1 MRLGYFLT
9 FGVLAAA
16 FGSCHGQSE
25 TPPDSVRAAPFV
37 RAAYRP
43 ALLALAVRR
52 QQLAARYQAAPT
64 AAGQAACLAQ
74 ARGLLLGALDSTV
87 FPAWAGTPWAFYGQS
102 WEPRQGQIACGY
114 FVTTA
119 LHDAGL
125 RLART
130 RLAQQTSETI
140 IKNLT
145 DEAHIRRYRNTRQAV
160 FVDAV
165 QALGP
170 GLYVVGLDF
179 HVAFLRVRPDGAVRM
194 VHATYLAPGTV
205 VDEAAATAAALAS
218 KYRVVGRISADD
230 GLLRQWLLGQPL
242 PVRGAAPAE

>member
-1 MRLGYFLT
+1 MYSRLFLLS
-9 FGVLAAA
+9 GLVVAAL
-16 FGSCHGQSE
+16 SRCHGQAE
-25 TPPDSVRAAPFV
+25 TLPDSAQAPPVAVADYRAAL
-37 RAAYRP
+37 RH
-43 ALLALAVRR
+43 
-52 QQLAARYQAAPT
+52 LAARRQELAGQYRSAPT
-64 AAGQAACLAQ
+64 PAARAVCLVQ
-74 ARGLLLGALDSTV
+74 ARVLLLTALDSTI

-102 WEPRQGQIACGY
+102 WEPRRGSIACGY

-140 IKNLT
+140 IQNLT
-145 DEAHIRRYRNTRQAV
+145 TEAHIRRYRGTGQAA

-165 QALGP
+165 RAMGA

-179 HVAFLRVRPDGAVRM
+179 HVAFLRVRSDGAVRM

-205 VDEAAATAAALAS
+205 VNEPALPAAALAS
-218 KYRVVGRISADD
+218 KYRVVGRISADET
-230 GLLRQWLLGQPL
+230 LLRQWLLGQVL
-242 PVRGAAPAE
+242 PVRGAAPLE